1 MRSGEEFASRF
12 VLKEIIGAGRSGDV
26 WLAHDTLVGQ
36 DVALKPE
43 PIRGDRETAVRR
55 LLGEPRAMAKF
66 RDHPHVVTLFDVVTV
81 PHGGKTV
88 PHSGEE
94 GADAED
100 GAPETYWFITEYVP
114 GGDLNGQ
121 PPMTPVH
128 AARIG
133 AELADALVA
142 LHEAGI
148 VHCDIKPANIGLTR
162 RGAAKLL
169 DFGAAY
175 RVGGTETITANGPF
189 SFTPDFAAPELA
201 RGNVPRPASDV
212 FCLGTTLYA
221 LVTGSPPRGGG
232 REDDDGRREPGD
244 TEDSERL
251 RYWKAEQG
259 VVELDAEAVG
269 PLYPVLTAMLRRDP
283 GQRPDAAEVKRLLEA
298 VAAPES
304 TTSVTPVE
312 PPPGSPEPDVPP
324 PPGHTRRPRRR
335 LALLATALGV
345 CAAVALGLVLIPDD
359 SDGGDDGTGR
369 ESGRGSIQQN
379 FENGESRALI
389 GDPYTAD
396 VCALADRNALSRFGK
411 VEVDAD
417 YGNFDQCDVLVH
429 SDDETRID
437 VSFQLR
443 PGSSSETSEPT
454 DFVGRIGITESPES
468 DDECILLLA
477 PDGTTDGIV
486 GVRVNMGDGEVTG
499 GQATLCTVAQAAAKS
514 AAETLDEGPV
524 PRRAEAYPSSS
535 LAWANACKLLD
546 DEVLSAV
553 PGLKVDQP
561 EVGVANWNCEW
572 SSTVD
577 DLEAEVDFHR
587 DQPKSEEEG
596 TPVEL
601 SGYKGLVEPDD
612 DDCRVFVEYRPYSGE
627 NAETY
632 AEMVRLRVGG
642 ERPTDE
648 LCEMAT
654 ALARSAAAE
663 LRAQHPETSS

>member
-1 MRSGEEFASRF
+1 VRSGEEFASRF

-43 PIRGDRETAVRR
+43 RITGDRETAVRR

-66 RDHPHVVTLFDVVTV
+66 REHPHVVTLYDVVA
-81 PHGGKTV
+81 V

-121 PPMTPVH
+121 PPMSPER

-162 RGAAKLL
+162 RGTAKLL

-212 FCLGTTLYA
+212 FCLGTTLHA

-232 REDDDGRREPGD
+232 PEDDGRREPGD

-298 VAAPES
+298 VADPA
-304 TTSVTPVE
+304 SVTPVIPVTPVE
-312 PPPGSPEPDVPP
+312 SPPESAEPDVPP
-324 PPGHTRRPRRR
+324 PPEHTGRRWR
-335 LALLATALGV
+335 LRALLTTALGV
-345 CAAVALGLVLIPDD
+345 CAVLALGVIFIPGD
-359 SDGGDDGTGR
+359 SDGDEATRR

-379 FENGESRALI
+379 SENGEPRALI

-396 VCALADRNALSRFGK
+396 VCALADRDALSRFGK
-411 VEVDAD
+411 LEVDVD
-417 YGNFDQCDVLVH
+417 YGNFDQCDVLVR

-454 DFVGRIGITESPES
+454 DVVGRIGITESSES
-468 DDECILLLA
+468 DECTLLLA

-486 GVRVNMGDGEVTG
+486 GVRVNMGEGEVNG
-499 GQATLCTVAQAAAKS
+499 GQATLCTVARAAARG
-514 AAETLDEGPV
+514 AAEILDDGPV
-524 PRRAEAYPSSS
+524 PRRSQAYPASS

-546 DEVLSAV
+546 AEVLSAV

-561 EVGVANWNCEW
+561 EVGVGNWNCEW

-577 DLEAEVDFHR
+577 DLEAEVEFHR
-587 DQPKSEEEG
+587 DQPKSAEEG

-601 SGYKGLVEPDD
+601 SGYKGLVVPDD

-642 ERPTDE
+642 QRPTDK
-648 LCEMAT
+648 LCEMA
-654 ALARSAAAE
+654 ASLARSAAAE
-663 LRAQHPETSS
+663 LRAQHPAASS

>member
-43 PIRGDRETAVRR
+43 RITGDRETAVRR

-66 RDHPHVVTLFDVVTV
+66 RDHPHVVTLYDVVA
-81 PHGGKTV
+81 V

-121 PPMTPVH
+121 PPMSPVR

-162 RGAAKLL
+162 RDTAKLL

-212 FCLGTTLYA
+212 FCLGTTLHA

-232 REDDDGRREPGD
+232 PEDDDGRREPGD

-298 VAAPES
+298 VADPGS
-304 TTSVTPVE
+304 TTSVTPVTPVE
-312 PPPGSPEPDVPP
+312 SPPESPEPDVPP
-324 PPGHTRRPRRR
+324 PPEHTGRPWRRW
-335 LALLATALGV
+335 ALLATALGV
-345 CAAVALGLVLIPDD
+345 CAVFALGVIFIPGD
-359 SDGGDDGTGR
+359 SDGDDGTTR
-369 ESGRGSIQQN
+369 ESGRGGIQQN
-379 FENGESRALI
+379 SENGEPRALI

-396 VCALADRNALSRFGK
+396 VCALADRDALSRFGK
-411 VEVDAD
+411 AEVDVD

-429 SDDETRID
+429 SDDKTRID

-454 DFVGRIGITESPES
+454 DFVGRIGITESSES
-468 DDECILLLA
+468 DECTLLLA

-486 GVRVNMGDGEVTG
+486 GVRVNMGEGEVNG
-499 GQATLCTVAQAAAKS
+499 GQATLCTVARAAARG
-514 AAETLDEGPV
+514 AAEILDDGPV
-524 PRRAEAYPSSS
+524 PRRSRAYPASS

-546 DEVLSAV
+546 AEVLSAV

-577 DLEAEVDFHR
+577 DLEAEVEFHR
-587 DQPKSEEEG
+587 DQPKSAEEG
-596 TPVEL
+596 TAVEL
-601 SGYKGLVEPDD
+601 SGYKGLVVPDD

-632 AEMVRLRVGG
+632 AEMVRLRLSGQ
-642 ERPTDE
+642 RPTDK

-654 ALARSAAAE
+654 SLARSAAAE
-663 LRAQHPETSS
+663 LRAQHPAAAS

>member
-26 WLAHDTLVGQ
+26 WLAHDTLLGQ

-43 PIRGDRETAVRR
+43 RITGDRETAVPR

-66 RDHPHVVTLFDVVTV
+66 RDHPHVVTLYDVV
-81 PHGGKTV
+81 TV

-94 GADAED
+94 GAEAED

-121 PPMTPVH
+121 PPMSPVR

-162 RGAAKLL
+162 RGTAKLL

-212 FCLGTTLYA
+212 FCLGTTLHA

-232 REDDDGRREPGD
+232 PEDDDGRREPGD

-298 VAAPES
+298 VADPGS
-304 TTSVTPVE
+304 TASVTPVTPVE
-312 PPPGSPEPDVPP
+312 SPPESPEPAVPP
-324 PPGHTRRPRRR
+324 PPEHTGRRWRRR
-335 LALLATALGV
+335 ALLATALGV
-345 CAAVALGLVLIPDD
+345 CAVLALGVIFIPDD
-359 SDGGDDGTGR
+359 SDGDDGTTR

-379 FENGESRALI
+379 SENGEPRALI

-396 VCALADRNALSRFGK
+396 VCALADRDALSRFGK
-411 VEVDAD
+411 VEVDVD

-454 DFVGRIGITESPES
+454 DFVGRIGITESSES
-468 DDECILLLA
+468 DECTLLLA
-477 PDGTTDGIV
+477 PEGTTDGIV
-486 GVRVNMGDGEVTG
+486 GVRVNMGEGEVNG
-499 GQATLCTVAQAAAKS
+499 GQATLCTVARAAARS
-514 AAETLDEGPV
+514 AAEILNDGPV
-524 PRRAEAYPSSS
+524 PRRSQAYPASS

-546 DEVLSAV
+546 AEVLSAV

-577 DLEAEVDFHR
+577 DLEAEVEFHR
-587 DQPKSEEEG
+587 DQPKSAEEG

-601 SGYKGLVEPDD
+601 SGYKGLVVPDD

-642 ERPTDE
+642 QRPTDK

-654 ALARSAAAE
+654 SLARSAAAE
-663 LRAQHPETSS
+663 LRAQHPAASS